1 MQPWG
6 DAVQSEAIQP
16 SLKTPLDNQPCN
28 AAELAASC
36 NAGVPTYIL
45 VDPMAGEPI
54 AVERALNES
63 SLAGVTAARTL
74 AWGREVQAVELH
86 PNINLPHALYPY
98 LVPLSGPDDAWLA
111 ETLDIAHADRLEA
124 QLQGIA
130 GTGRS
135 TQRIGAW
142 VHSSARPDVIA
153 AAISELLRLRCEC
166 SSPLRYQRLADSRV
180 MLWAAHIA
188 GRTAVGAAMGP
199 IQRWNC
205 LSASGRL
212 IEIQRSQETPIAL
225 RWKTAQLRQFLNGER
240 VHAAA
245 ARYLGELSL
254 RGLDVYQAEST
265 LLSRVDAALLRAQDM
280 AGTLQLKV
288 FSPEDQSA
296 LAALLLLH
304 AEQAVEL
311 SCREALSASN
321 RKDSEPMTRDLS
333 LHELAP
339 HLNEKLFENFQ

>member
-1 MQPWG
+1 MQPWVG
-6 DAVQSEAIQP
+6 AVQSEAMQP
-16 SLKTPLDNQPCN
+16 SLKTPLDSQPCN

-54 AVERALNES
+54 AVERAPNES
-63 SLAGVTAARTL
+63 SLAEVTAARSL
-74 AWGREVQAVELH
+74 AWGREVQAVALH
-86 PNINLPHALYPY
+86 PNINLPNALYPY

-111 ETLDIAHADRLEA
+111 ETLEIGHADRMEA
-124 QLQGIA
+124 QSQGIA
-130 GTGRS
+130 GMGRS

-142 VHSSARPDVIA
+142 VHSSARADVIA

-180 MLWAAHIA
+180 MLWTVHIA
-188 GRTAVGAAMGP
+188 GKTAVGAAMGP

-225 RWKTAQLRQFLNGER
+225 RWTTAQLHQFLNGEL

-245 ARYLGELSL
+245 ARYLGELRL
-254 RGLDVYQAEST
+254 RGLDVFQAEST

-280 AGTLQLKV
+280 AVSLQLEV
-288 FSPEDQSA
+288 FRPEDQTA

-311 SCREALSASN
+311 NCREALLASN
-321 RKDSEPMTRDLS
+321 KKNSEPMSRDLS
-333 LHELAP
+333 LHDLAP
-339 HLNEKLFENFQ
+339 HLNEKLFEKFP

>member
-6 DAVQSEAIQP
+6 GAVQSEAMQP
-16 SLKTPLDNQPCN
+16 SLMTTLDNQPCN

-54 AVERALNES
+54 AVERGPNES
-63 SLAGVTAARTL
+63 SIAEVIAARTL
-74 AWGREVQAVELH
+74 AWGREVQAIELT

-98 LVPLSGPDDAWLA
+98 LVPLYGPDDVWLA
-111 ETLDIAHADRLEA
+111 ETLDIAHAERLEA
-124 QLQGIA
+124 QSQGIA
-130 GTGRS
+130 GMGRS

-142 VHSSARPDVIA
+142 VHSSARPEVIA
-153 AAISELLRLRCEC
+153 AAISDLLRLRCEC

-188 GRTAVGAAMGP
+188 GKTAVGAALGP

-212 IEIQRSQETPIAL
+212 IEIQGCQEAPIPL
-225 RWKTAQLRQFLNGER
+225 RWTTAQLRQFLKGELI
-240 VHAAA
+240 HAAT

-254 RGLDVYQAEST
+254 RGLDVLPAEST
-265 LLSRVDAALLRAQDM
+265 LLSRVDAALSRAQEM
-280 AGTLQLKV
+280 AVTLQLKALR
-288 FSPEDQSA
+288 PEDQTA

-311 SCREALSASN
+311 SCREALFVSNEIDSA
-321 RKDSEPMTRDLS
+321 PMSRDLS

-339 HLNEKLFENFQ
+339 HLNEKLFENFP